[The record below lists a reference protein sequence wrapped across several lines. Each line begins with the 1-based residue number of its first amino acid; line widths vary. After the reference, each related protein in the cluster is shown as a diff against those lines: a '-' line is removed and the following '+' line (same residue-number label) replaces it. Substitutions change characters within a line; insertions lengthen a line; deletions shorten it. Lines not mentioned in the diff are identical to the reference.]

1 MDTPENE
8 YLLEAWECYEQG
20 LESCIASKRMWLRI
34 CKALGFAQEAAAKQ
48 VDIDDLT
55 AELIY
60 VKEQK
65 IKVIKSI
72 VNQVDLFI

>member
-1 MDTPENE
+1 MTHTELE

-20 LESCIASKRMWLRI
+20 LESRIASKRMWLRI

-48 VDIDDLT
+48 EDIADLT

-60 VKEQK
+60 VKQQK
-65 IKVIKSI
+65 IEVIKSI